1 MNTPI
6 PTFTAEAMVALAIG
20 NETMP
25 PPLLLMQLGFDPKSE
40 NAPSSFVDIIATGSR
55 TLAALN
61 DAIDPQDDLK
71 MRLAH
76 NVKAMSD
83 APVFVSLRKVNPF
96 DSRVLYCGETM
107 VVDVI
112 DEAGNHRPREG
123 SDTKLEL
130 EEFLGQYS
138 NHDSSTVDIPVE
150 RLELDAELLDDE
162 EPIVSE
168 LLSDR
173 CAWYVASIGCPAEA
187 ELRILQWRSTNTK
200 LFGFESNEGHVS
212 FVSTS
217 TAQAVGS
224 IISVLDEVRN
234 GIEL

>member
-1 MNTPI
+1 
-6 PTFTAEAMVALAIG
+6 
-20 NETMP
+20 
-25 PPLLLMQLGFDPKSE
+25 
-40 NAPSSFVDIIATGSR
+40 
-55 TLAALN
+55 
-61 DAIDPQDDLK
+61 
-71 MRLAH
+71 MRLATTGH
-76 NVKAMSD
+76 E
-83 APVFVSLRKVNPF
+83 R
-96 DSRVLYCGETM
+96 
-107 VVDVI
+107 
-112 DEAGNHRPREG
+112 G

-200 LFGFESNEGHVS
+200 LFR
-212 FVSTS
+212 
-217 TAQAVGS
+217 
-224 IISVLDEVRN
+224 VR
-234 GIEL
+234 IERRSCLICLHLYGPGCW